1 MQCVG
6 ELSVGPSKS
15 CNAVS
20 TGPVGR
26 LTQSQV
32 FVSVLLSSVVIT
44 SVLNAPHSISFF
56 ILPFIISLSSSVSP
70 LTRQSPLVAPAF
82 SSPLPS
88 LFSHLPFPSPHLP
101 SPPLSLISLLP
112 FPFPV
117 PLLSSPFPFSLFP
130 LPRSPFSTPP
140 FPFGGTCLSHP
151 PVFLAVPPCTLE
163 THVFSAIHPGF

>member
-70 LTRQSPLVAPAF
+70 LTPQSPLVAPAF
-82 SSPLPS
+82 SCPLPS
-88 LFSHLPFPSPHLP
+88 LFSHLPFLPPHLP
-101 SPPLSLISLLP
+101 SPPLFSHLP
-112 FPFPV
+112 FPFP
-117 PLLSSPFPFSLFP
+117 PSPFPA
-130 LPRSPFSTPP
+130 LPSQRLHSPSVAPASPILPCSSPCHLALSRRMFLVLSIPDFKTPVDRKN
-140 FPFGGTCLSHP
+140 L
-151 PVFLAVPPCTLE
+151 
-163 THVFSAIHPGF
+163 